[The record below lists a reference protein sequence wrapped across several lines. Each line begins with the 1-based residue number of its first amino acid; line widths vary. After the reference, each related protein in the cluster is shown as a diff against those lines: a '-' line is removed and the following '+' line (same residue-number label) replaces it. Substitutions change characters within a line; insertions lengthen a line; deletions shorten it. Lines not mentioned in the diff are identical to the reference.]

1 MTIEA
6 LAAVLFGLILY
17 DDDLAVLHVITE
29 GEGIADPESFAV
41 VRSLNSYMA
50 RADSSSTI
58 PHKFYLGSLTPRL

>member
-41 VRSLNSYMA
+41 VRSLNCAVAIPAA
-50 RADSSSTI
+50 RSN
-58 PHKFYLGSLTPRL
+58 PNVM